1 MKQKVLVIGG
11 SGYIGYAVIK
21 KLLSENI
28 HIINY
33 DCLMFKGQKNAFKK
47 RKNYKF
53 LKADLSEIEKYDH
66 LLKDVTDV
74 VLLAGLVGD
83 PLTKKYPVL
92 SKKVNEKSI
101 LKCIK
106 FFNKKNID
114 RFIFISTCSNYGLIK
129 GNQKANEKFRLRP
142 LSIYAKNKVRI
153 EKFLLSKT
161 V

>member
-53 LKADLSEIEKYDH
+53 LKADLSEIDNEEKAIN
-66 LLKDVTDV
+66 LRDVFSSIKEKHKRV
-74 VLLAGLVGD
+74 NIVMSQGIRELI
-83 PLTKKYPVL
+83 
-92 SKKVNEKSI
+92 SKSKED
-101 LKCIK
+101 
-106 FFNKKNID
+106 NID
-114 RFIFISTCSNYGLIK
+114 FST
-129 GNQKANEKFRLRP
+129 
-142 LSIYAKNKVRI
+142 
-153 EKFLLSKT
+153 FL
-161 V
+161 VFE